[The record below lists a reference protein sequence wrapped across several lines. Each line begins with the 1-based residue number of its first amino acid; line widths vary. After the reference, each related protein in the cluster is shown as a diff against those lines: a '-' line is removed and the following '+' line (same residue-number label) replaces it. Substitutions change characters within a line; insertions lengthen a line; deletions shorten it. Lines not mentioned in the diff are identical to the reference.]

1 MTKAEMTERL
11 VDRLV
16 DPFTDNLEDY
26 EYAEPIDLEYA
37 KSLLK
42 DLRHEDVDIDDPDFA
57 VPAGVTPELLMET
70 FNCLLRA
77 KQHELTIQRLADYI
91 TENEMVCEY
100 DQYFADD
107 RDPKRRRVLP
117 VDFLCEGFPFRF
129 DDSNNEPSALDLVCI
144 GSNSRHTFNSGYTY
158 CYYDDDLKQLS
169 TTDTPFGDEV
179 IDAQAFAEWIMSPE
193 GEECREYFTECLMD
207 EDDIEHVFG
216 KGDE

>member
-11 VDRLV
+11 VDRLT

-26 EYAEPIDLEYA
+26 EYVKPIDLEYA
-37 KSLLK
+37 RSLLK
-42 DLRHEDVDIDDPDFA
+42 ELRREDVDIDDPDFCI
-57 VPAGVTPELLMET
+57 PEGTTPELLMDT

-77 KQHELTIQRLADYI
+77 KQHELTIQRLAEYI
-91 TENEMVCEY
+91 TENEMICEWDSY
-100 DQYFADD
+100 YRPAHPDA
-107 RDPKRRRVLP
+107 RAVLP
-117 VDFLCEGFPFRF
+117 VDFMCEGFPFRF
-129 DDSNNEPSALDLVCI
+129 DNSDDEPSALDLVCI
-144 GSNSRHTFNSGYTY
+144 GSNSRHTFNPGYTY
-158 CYYDDDLKQLS
+158 CYYDDNLKQLY

-179 IDAQAFAEWIMSPE
+179 IDSLAFAEWIMSPE